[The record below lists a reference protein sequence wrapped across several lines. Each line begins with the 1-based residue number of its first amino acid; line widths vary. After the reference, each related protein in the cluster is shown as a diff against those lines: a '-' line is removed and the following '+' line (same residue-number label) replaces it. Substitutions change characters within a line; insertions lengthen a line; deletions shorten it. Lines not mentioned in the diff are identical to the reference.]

1 MPVDCVQSHST
12 GTGGEFDECSFS
24 SSATTVLISNRINVT
39 PDNKYR
45 MASNISHNESEKDV
59 DSFSYSRDPSGAG
72 NPSVFASVAVNPAAV
87 ANPQPVAAGAAAANP
102 QPAAAA
108 YQDHL
113 PAEVKTGKDSIS
125 ALTSD
130 EENLEYTE
138 EEKATL
144 RAINAAARKRKRLKN
159 MKLAEEED
167 AKHKKKCSENDDQD
181 KGNGPGGVLGG
192 GAAVAK

>member
-12 GTGGEFDECSFS
+12 GTGGEFDDCSLS
-24 SSATTVLISNRINVT
+24 SSATTVLISNRIKVT
-39 PDNKYR
+39 PDNKHR
-45 MASNISHNESEKDV
+45 IASNISHNESEKDV
-59 DSFSYSRDPSGAG
+59 DSFSYSCDPSGPE

-87 ANPQPVAAGAAAANP
+87 ANPQPVAAAH
-102 QPAAAA
+102 
-108 YQDHL
+108 QDHL

-144 RAINAAARKRKRLKN
+144 KSIKAAAQKRKRLKN

-167 AKHKKKCSENDDQD
+167 AKHKKNRSDNDDQD